1 MRWEG
6 GHRVGWPVQ
15 AVPDGDAP
23 SVPTGPGTDEMSSAF
38 RARHRGQRLVEA
50 GRAPGPPLRLDQA
63 IVGAFTYPGFETWH
77 IGVDGGTDIIA
88 TVGGPDGDT
97 VRMIIDGEGA
107 EAGVGDEKDGADL
120 VVLIGRKFEAGRV
133 RSRAA
138 QN

>member
-1 MRWEG
+1 M
-6 GHRVGWPVQ
+6 
-15 AVPDGDAP
+15 
-23 SVPTGPGTDEMSSAF
+23 
-38 RARHRGQRLVEA
+38 EA
-50 GRAPGPPLRLDQA
+50 GRAPDSPLRLDQA

-88 TVGGPDGDT
+88 IVGGPDGDT

-107 EAGVGDEKDGADL
+107 EAGVGDENVVSFDTLGEHRDKDGADL